1 MILSSRPYI
10 NTGFPTLKSE
20 ATTEEGSLDLLRK
33 HLCFDKTM
41 WFDDEGGGWGKV
53 GQGRRRKERSLYA
66 GTVREQ
72 VMGDRQVH
80 ACKKKKQIGAH
91 RMLHLRNNFQK
102 KTDKKKNK
110 KTL

>member
-41 WFDDEGGGWGKV
+41 WFDDEGGGRLDKEGGGKNEV
-53 GQGRRRKERSLYA
+53 FTRVLSESKSW
-66 GTVREQ
+66 VI
-72 VMGDRQVH
+72 DRCTH
-80 ACKKKKQIGAH
+80 A
-91 RMLHLRNNFQK
+91 
-102 KTDKKKNK
+102 KKKNR
-110 KTL
+110 